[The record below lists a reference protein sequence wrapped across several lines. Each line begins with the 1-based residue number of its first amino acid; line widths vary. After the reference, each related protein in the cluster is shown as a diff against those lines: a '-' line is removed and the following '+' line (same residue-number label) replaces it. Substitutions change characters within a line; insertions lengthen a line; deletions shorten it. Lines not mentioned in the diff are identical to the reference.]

1 MWFSLIGEV
10 CDLSL
15 SLWGGVEWLLCLFFV
30 FSLQLSPLFLRL
42 SLEPLVLTVGMG
54 DRAELSC
61 CVLCRCCDV
70 LSRI

>member
-1 MWFSLIGEV
+1 MHGFHELEKCVIYLCRCGV
-10 CDLSL
+10 G
-15 SLWGGVEWLLCLFFV
+15 WGGVVALSV

>member
-1 MWFSLIGEV
+1 MIYL
-10 CDLSL
+10 CR
-15 SLWGGVEWLLCLFFV
+15 GGVEWLLCLFFV